1 METIQTIF
9 DFLTG
14 LGSPV
19 MLPIVIFILGLIL
32 GQKIGKAFV
41 SAVTIGVGFIGLG
54 LVIGLLFDALGPAT
68 AQLVETTGLELNSLD
83 VGWGVAAAIAFGTSV
98 GSLVFVVALGV
109 NLVMLIFNWTKTLNV
124 DMWNYWHYAFTGSL
138 VYLVSGGSLALGL
151 IAAAIHA
158 VIALLIADWTAK
170 DVQSFFRLPNVSI
183 PQGWAITSVP
193 IIKILNWIVDK
204 IPGLRDIYW
213 DDEGL
218 QKKLGVFGQPIIMG
232 AILGLLFGLV
242 AYGFDTKVLTLA
254 VQMAAVMLLIP
265 RIIAIFM
272 EGLTPLSEAA
282 RAFMQ
287 KRFAGREF
295 YIGLDSAIL
304 IGHPITIAAGII
316 LIPLTLLL
324 AAILPGNTTLPAADL
339 AATAFFVAMVPPLTK
354 GNLFRSILYGIIIMT
369 MVLYISTAFAP
380 LLTQIAADIG
390 FAIPEGA
397 VEITGLSGGT
407 WIAWV
412 LTSIAKLFGPDT
424 CGFGQRR
431 CDDSHCI
438 QDNRTICRSTLGR

>member
-1 METIQTIF
+1 MEAIKSVF

-19 MLPIVIFILGLIL
+19 MLPIIIFILGLIL
-32 GQKIGKAFV
+32 GQKASRAFI
-41 SAVTIGVGFIGLG
+41 SAITVGVGFIGLG
-54 LVIGLLFDALGPAT
+54 LVITLLFDALGPAT
-68 AQLVETTGLELNSLD
+68 DALVKATGIQLNALD

-98 GSLVFVVALGV
+98 GSLVFIVALGV

-138 VYLVSGGSLALGL
+138 VYLVSGGNLVLGL

-158 VIALLIADWTAK
+158 IVSLLIADWIAK
-170 DVQSFFRLPNVSI
+170 DVQAFFKIPGVSI
-183 PQGWAITSVP
+183 PQGWAVTSVP
-193 IIKILNWIVDK
+193 IIKGLNWIVEK

-213 DDEGL
+213 DSEGM
-218 QKKLGVFGQPIIMG
+218 QKKIGIFGQPIVMG
-232 AILGLLFGLV
+232 ATLGLLFGLV
-242 AYGFDTKVLTLA
+242 AYGFDTKVLTVA

-282 RAFMQ
+282 KAFMK

-295 YIGLDSAIL
+295 HIGLDSAIL
-304 IGHPITIAAGII
+304 IGHPITIAAAIL
-316 LIPLTLLL
+316 LIPITLFL
-324 AAILPGNTTLPAADL
+324 AAILPGNNTLPAADL
-339 AATAFFVAMVPPLTK
+339 AATAFFIAMVPPLTK
-354 GNLFRSILYGIIIMT
+354 GNFFRSILYGTIIMI
-369 MVLYISTAFAP
+369 MVLYISSAFAP

-390 FAIPEGA
+390 YAIPEGT
-397 VEITGLSGGT
+397 VQITGLSGGN

-412 LTSIAKLFGPDT
+412 LTSISQLIFG
-424 CGFGQRR
+424 G
-431 CDDSHCI
+431 
-438 QDNRTICRSTLGR
+438 

>member
-1 METIQTIF
+1 
-9 DFLTG
+9 
-14 LGSPV
+14 
-19 MLPIVIFILGLIL
+19 MLPIIIFILGLIL
-32 GQKIGKAFV
+32 GQKVGRAFV
-41 SAVTIGVGFIGLG
+41 SAITIGVGFIGLG
-54 LVIGLLFDALGPAT
+54 LVIGLLFEALGPAT
-68 AQLVETTGLELNSLD
+68 AQLVETTGLELNALD

-109 NLVMLIFNWTKTLNV
+109 NLIMLVLNWTKTLNV

-138 VYLVSGGSLALGL
+138 VYLVSGGSLVLGL

-158 VIALLIADWTAK
+158 IIALLIADWTAK
-170 DVQSFFRLPNVSI
+170 DVQEFFRLPNVSI

-193 IIKILNWIVDK
+193 IIKALNWVVER
-204 IPGLRDIYW
+204 IPGLRDVYW

-242 AYGFDTKVLTLA
+242 AYGFDTQVLTLA

-287 KRFAGREF
+287 KRFEGREF

-304 IGHPITIAAGII
+304 IGHPITIAAGIL

-339 AATAFFVAMVPPLTK
+339 AATAFFVAMVPPLTR

-369 MVLYISTAFAP
+369 MVLYISSSFAP

-390 FAIPEGA
+390 FGIPEGA
-397 VEITGLSGGT
+397 VEITGLSGGN

-412 LTSIAKLFGPDT
+412 LTQIAKLFG
-424 CGFGQRR
+424 
-431 CDDSHCI
+431 
-438 QDNRTICRSTLGR
+438 

>member
-1 METIQTIF
+1 MQAVQSVF
-9 DFLTG
+9 NFLTG

-19 MLPIVIFILGLIL
+19 MLPIVVFVLGVILGL
-32 GQKIGKAFV
+32 KATRAFIA
-41 SAVTIGVGFIGLG
+41 AVTVGVGFIGLN
-54 LVIGLLFDALGPAT
+54 LVIGLLFTALGPAT
-68 AQLVETTGLELNSLD
+68 DALVKATGLQLNSLD

-98 GSLVFVVALGV
+98 GSLVFLVALGV
-109 NLVMLIFNWTKTLNV
+109 NLIMLVLRWTKTLNV

-138 VYLVSGGSLALGL
+138 VYLVTGGNLVLGL

-158 VIALLIADWTAK
+158 VVALLIGDWTAK
-170 DVQSFFRLPNVSI
+170 EVQEFFHLPGVSI

-193 IIKILNWIVDK
+193 IIKILNWVVDK

-213 DDEGL
+213 DSETI
-218 QKKLGVFGQPIIMG
+218 QKRLGVFGQPIIMG
-232 AILGLLFGLV
+232 AVLGLLFGLL
-242 AYGFDTKVLTLA
+242 AYGFDLAKVLTLA

-282 RAFMQ
+282 RVFMQ

-304 IGHPITIAAGII
+304 VGHPITIAAGML
-316 LIPLTLLL
+316 LIPITLLL

-339 AATAFFVAMVPPLTK
+339 AATAFFVCMVPPLTK
-354 GNLFRSILYGIIIMT
+354 GNFFRSVLYGIFIMA
-369 MVLYISTAFAP
+369 MVLLISSAFAP
-380 LLTQIAADIG
+380 LLTQIAKDIG
-390 FAIPEGA
+390 YAIPEGA
-397 VEITGLSGGT
+397 VQITGLSGGN

-412 LTSIAKLFGPDT
+412 LTTISKLIFG
-424 CGFGQRR
+424 R
-431 CDDSHCI
+431 
-438 QDNRTICRSTLGR
+438 